1 MESLVRHGS
10 GETRLPA
17 VRKSNNHWGDERN
30 PPMIKVSLYCKGDW
44 YMSQVSEKAV
54 SFEPE
59 EKKEKKNGK

>member
-1 MESLVRHGS
+1 MNES
-10 GETRLPA
+10 
-17 VRKSNNHWGDERN
+17 
-30 PPMIKVSLYCKGDW
+30 PMIKVSLYCKGDW